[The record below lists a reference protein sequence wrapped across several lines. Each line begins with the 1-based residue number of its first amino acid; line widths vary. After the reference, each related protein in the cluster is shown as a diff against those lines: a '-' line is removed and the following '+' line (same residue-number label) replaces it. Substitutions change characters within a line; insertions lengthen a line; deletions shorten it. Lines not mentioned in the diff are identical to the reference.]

1 MEVRMQNLI
10 ALAAIAMAVFETS
23 APIARGR
30 LTRSES
36 LLVRAV
42 VDGNTI
48 DVATIGHVRLLGI
61 EAPRI
66 DRGSDTLA
74 PLAREARQ
82 RLTSLLLHRWV
93 RLEHE
98 GTAKDASNRH
108 LAYVTTED
116 GQFVNAVLVREGLAR
131 VVARG
136 PLTRLSELQRAEAE
150 ARASRRG
157 MWATA
162 GYTGRLKASRPS
174 RPATTRYKSPS
185 TRRRTTQ
192 NKNP

>member
-1 MEVRMQNLI
+1 MQILI
-10 ALAAIAMAVFETS
+10 ALAAMAVAVFQTS
-23 APIARGR
+23 TPAARGR

-42 VDGNTI
+42 VDGHTI
-48 DVATIGHVRLLGI
+48 DVATIGRVRLLGI
-61 EAPRI
+61 EVPRI
-66 DRGSDTLA
+66 GRGADMPDALG
-74 PLAREARQ
+74 REARQ
-82 RLTSLLLHRWV
+82 RLASLVAHRWV

-98 GTAKDASNRH
+98 GAAKDASNRH
-108 LAYVTTED
+108 LAYVRTED

-131 VVARG
+131 VAARG
-136 PLTRLSELQRAEAE
+136 ALTRLSELQRAEAE

-174 RPATTRYKSPS
+174 RPATTRYTSPS

-192 NKNP
+192 KKNP

>member
-1 MEVRMQNLI
+1 MQILI
-10 ALAAIAMAVFETS
+10 ALTAMAVAVFQTS
-23 APIARGR
+23 APGERGR

-42 VDGNTI
+42 IDGNTI
-48 DVATIGHVRLLGI
+48 DVATLGRVRLLGI

-66 DRGSDTLA
+66 GRGSDTSA
-74 PLAREARQ
+74 PLGREARQ
-82 RLTSLLLHRWV
+82 RLASLVLHRWI
-93 RLEHE
+93 RLEYE
-98 GTAKDASNRH
+98 GAAKNASSHR

-131 VVARG
+131 VAAHG

-150 ARASRRG
+150 ARASRSG

-162 GYTGRLKASRPS
+162 GYTERLKASRPS

-185 TRRRTTQ
+185 AKRRTTHK
-192 NKNP
+192 KNP

>member
-1 MEVRMQNLI
+1 MQILI
-10 ALAAIAMAVFETS
+10 ALAAMAVAVFQTS
-23 APIARGR
+23 APAARGR

-42 VDGNTI
+42 IDGNTI
-48 DVATIGHVRLLGI
+48 DVATLGRVRLLGI

-66 DRGSDTLA
+66 GRGSDSSA
-74 PLAREARQ
+74 PLGREARQ
-82 RLTSLLLHRWV
+82 RLTSLVLHRWI

-98 GTAKDASNRH
+98 GAPKGASNRH

-131 VVARG
+131 VAARG

-157 MWATA
+157 MWAGA
-162 GYTGRLKASRPS
+162 GYTERLKARRPS
-174 RPATTRYKSPS
+174 RPATIRHISPS
-185 TRRRTTQ
+185 TRRRTT
-192 NKNP
+192 P